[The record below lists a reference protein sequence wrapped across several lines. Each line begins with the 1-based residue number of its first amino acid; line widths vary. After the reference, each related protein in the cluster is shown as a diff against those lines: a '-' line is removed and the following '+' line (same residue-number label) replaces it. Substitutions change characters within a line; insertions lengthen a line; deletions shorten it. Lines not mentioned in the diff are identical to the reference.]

1 MRPSPAR
8 PTTLALIAMLTF
20 APAGAQAQD
29 QPQRPAPPPPAFA
42 ASSVASGEVHLDARR
57 IGGEWYAE
65 DAAFTGPARIA
76 ITYGQPHARGRKVEG
91 GLIPMDTVWRFGAN
105 AATAL
110 HTDVDLTLGTLA
122 VPKGDYSLFI
132 LHGAGGWQLIVNG
145 QSATWGTEYDRARD
159 VGRTALAARTRAEP
173 EEALS
178 VYLVPESARPATG
191 RADLRGRLRIVW
203 GTTELSTTWSVAP

>member
-42 ASSVASGEVHLDARR
+42 ASSFASVEVHLDARR

-203 GTTELSTTWSVAP
+203 GTTDLSTTWSVAP

>member
-1 MRPSPAR
+1 V
-8 PTTLALIAMLTF
+8 LALLAALTP
-20 APAGAQAQD
+20 PATAHSQG
-29 QPQRPAPPPPAFA
+29 QPQRPAPPPPALA
-42 ASSVASGEVHLDARR
+42 ASSFASVEVHLDARR